1 MSRTATIGP
10 LDWANGSYTFRLGWG
25 ELIKLQEEVD
35 AGPWVVL
42 QRLATGEWGVRDISA
57 VIRLG
62 LIGGGL
68 EPGKALALVRDY
80 VESRPPAENLSFAQ
94 GILFAAVQGA
104 PDGEQ
109 PGEAEAPAETEM
121 KGN

>member
-1 MSRTATIGP
+1 MARSGEIGP
-10 LDWANGSYTFRLGWG
+10 LDWANGSYTFRMGWG

-35 AGPWVVL
+35 AGPWMVL
-42 QRLATGEWGVRDISA
+42 QRLSTGAWGVKDISA
-57 VIRLG
+57 IIRLG

-80 VESRPPAENLSFAQ
+80 VEERPPAENLSFAT
-94 GILFAAVQGA
+94 GILYAAVQGA

-109 PGEAEAPAETEM
+109 PGEADAPVETTSD
-121 KGN
+121 